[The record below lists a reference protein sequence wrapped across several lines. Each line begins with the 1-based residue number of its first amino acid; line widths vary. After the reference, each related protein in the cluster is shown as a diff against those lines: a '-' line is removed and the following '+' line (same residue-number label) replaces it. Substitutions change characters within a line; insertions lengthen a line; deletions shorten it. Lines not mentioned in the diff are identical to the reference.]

1 MQEPHLEKREKDMN
15 PLNWLS
21 VLLALG
27 SLFVEKAS
35 VKNESLNVFLLPLA
49 RVCSHLRPA
58 AKTKSIQ
65 IAD

>member
-1 MQEPHLEKREKDMN
+1 M
-15 PLNWLS
+15 NWLS

-58 AKTKSIQ
+58 AKTMSIQ